1 ESRGAHYREDFP
13 GRNDRDWLKRTLLHW
28 PAGGNQPEL
37 DYEAL
42 EVGTLELPPGF
53 RGYGARD
60 ILDHP
65 DTARRQAE
73 VDALRASA
81 AAGELPGAGEGAAG
95 EAQALQ
101 EWLMPFHH
109 LLPERY
115 RGPNARVPTPPGLE
129 ASSADALVARAPL
142 TAAGTAARRPQD
154 PQS

>member
-1 ESRGAHYREDFP
+1 M
-13 GRNDRDWLKRTLLHW
+13 
-28 PAGGNQPEL
+28 
-37 DYEAL
+37 
-42 EVGTLELPPGF
+42 
-53 RGYGARD
+53 
-60 ILDHP
+60 
-65 DTARRQAE
+65 
-73 VDALRASA
+73 DALRASA

-129 ASSADALVARAPL
+129 APSADALVARAPL